1 MVDAAQQT
9 WSPELA
15 GAQAARRSGLHKFMR
30 RRSTIAF
37 LMCLP
42 LIVII
47 AGLVAYPAVYA
58 IYLSMLNKSQTQFVW
73 FWEKRSNFSFL
84 LGRDV
89 FWMVVWQSAVFALSA
104 VFFKALIGLITAHLV
119 NNLPAKGQRKWRG
132 MLLVPWVIPLALS
145 SLGWWWLFDPTHSAF
160 NWILTSLGF
169 EEIPWLSDPY
179 WARFSVILVNVWY
192 GAPFF
197 LIMYLAALKSVPEQ
211 LYEAASIDG
220 ANGWQKFVHITLPMM
235 RNIIAITVLFS
246 LIVTFANFDI
256 VQIMTAGGPRNM
268 THVFATYAF
277 LLGIRSGDLPLGAAT
292 SLFMFPILAVAA
304 IFILR
309 GVRKRGREIG

>member
-1 MVDAAQQT
+1 MQ
-9 WSPELA
+9 
-15 GAQAARRSGLHKFMR
+15 RK
-30 RRSTIAF
+30 STIAF
-37 LMCLP
+37 LMTLP
-42 LIVII
+42 LILLILV
-47 AGLVAYPAVYA
+47 LVAYPAGYAVYLA
-58 IYLSMLNKSQTQFVW
+58 MLNKGMTRFVGLG
-73 FWEKRSNFSFL
+73 NFAFL
-84 LGRDV
+84 FGRDT
-89 FWMVVWQSAVFALSA
+89 FWMVVYQSCLFAITAVI
-104 VFFKALIGLITAHLV
+104 FKAIIGFVVAHFV
-119 NNLPAKGQRKWRG
+119 HNIPTKGQRKWRG
-132 MLLVPWVIPLALS
+132 MLLVPWVIPPAMSTLAWL
-145 SLGWWWLFDPTHSAF
+145 WLFDPSYSAF
-160 NWILTSLGF
+160 NYTLAFFGIGP
-169 EEIPWLSDPY
+169 IPWTGDAA

-197 LIMYLAALKSVPEQ
+197 MIMYLAALKSVPDQ

-220 ANGWQKFVHITLPMM
+220 ASAWQKFVHITLPMM

-277 LLGIRSGDLPLGAAT
+277 ILGIRSGDLPLGAAT
-292 SLFMFPILAVAA
+292 SLFMFPILAIAA

>member
-1 MVDAAQQT
+1 MVDIARQYPGQ
-9 WSPELA
+9 LA
-15 GAQAARRSGLHKFMR
+15 KPAIRSHASLRRFVR
-30 RRSTIAF
+30 RRSTIGF

-42 LIVII
+42 LLVIV
-47 AGLVAYPAVYA
+47 AGLIIYPALYS
-58 IYLSMLNKSQTQFVW
+58 IYLAMLNKAQTKFLGLG
-73 FWEKRSNFSFL
+73 NFSYL
-84 LGRDV
+84 LGRDT
-89 FWMVVWQSAVFALSA
+89 FWMVIEQSAIFALSA
-104 VFFKALIGLITAHLV
+104 VFFKALIGLVTAHLV
-119 NNLPAKGQRKWRG
+119 NNLPSKGQRKWRG

-145 SLGWWWLFDPTHSAF
+145 TLGWWWLFDPTQSAF
-160 NWILTSLGF
+160 NWIIKGF
-169 EEIPWLSDPY
+169 GGTEIPWLSDPY

-211 LYEAASIDG
+211 LYEAAEIDG
-220 ANGWQKFVHITLPMM
+220 ATAWQRFVHITLPMM

-277 LLGIRSGDLPLGAAT
+277 LLGIRSGDLPLGAAV
-292 SLFMFPILAVAA
+292 SLFMFPILAVSAV
-304 IFILR
+304 FILR
-309 GVRKRGREIG
+309 GVHKRAREIG

>member
-1 MVDAAQQT
+1 MADTVQRWT
-9 WSPELA
+9 
-15 GAQAARRSGLHKFMR
+15 GAQSAAAPTRRSGIGKFMHQ
-30 RRSTIAF
+30 RSTIAF

-42 LIVII
+42 LILIISCLVI
-47 AGLVAYPAVYA
+47 YPAFYS
-58 IYLSMLNKSQTQFVW
+58 IWLSMLNKAQTKFIGLGNY
-73 FWEKRSNFSFL
+73 RFL
-84 LGRDV
+84 LTRDV
-89 FWMVVWQSAVFALSA
+89 FWMVVQLSAIFAISA
-104 VFFKALIGLITAHLV
+104 VFFKALIGLITAHLI

-160 NWILTSLGF
+160 NYILTSLGF
-169 EEIPWLSDPY
+169 EEIGWLSDPY

-211 LYEAASIDG
+211 LYEAAAIDG
-220 ANGWQKFVHITLPMM
+220 ANAWQKFVHITLPMM
-235 RNIIAITVLFS
+235 RNIMAITILFS

-268 THVFATYAF
+268 THEFATYAF
-277 LLGIRSGDLPLGAAT
+277 LHGIRSGDLPLGAAT
-292 SLFMFPILAVAA
+292 SLFMFPILAIAA